1 MVIKLSFMP
10 LFCEL
15 NVNFDHLVHF
25 LSPPPLK
32 FHKTYRASV
41 FQVDL
46 PDLFA
51 R

>member
-1 MVIKLSFMP
+1 MAINLTFMP
-10 LFCEL
+10 LLCEV

-25 LSPPPLK
+25 LSLSSLN

-41 FQVDL
+41 FQDDL
-46 PDLFA
+46 ADLFA